1 MFCKKCGNE
10 IKDGDEKC
18 SKCGNTVKSK
28 KWKIL
33 LLLVITIIIIIAIIL
48 TVILLSKNNSNP
60 SIETSTNV
68 EKNENENKNTEFNS
82 SSANA
87 SANGTSSISFATLK
101 ADDKN
106 FDKIQRTLIDY
117 FDNNYFEFGIAL
129 SQQYPQIFKGAKV
142 KTNAV
147 IIKVLKSTDDEFQVV
162 AVQGGSLAADVWTGE
177 SSIYDAGYR

>member
-10 IKDGDEKC
+10 IKDGEEKC
-18 SKCGNTVKSK
+18 SKCGNPVKNK

-33 LLLVITIIIIIAIIL
+33 LVLVITTIIIVATISA
-48 TVILLSKNNSNP
+48 VILLLKNNSNHDT
-60 SIETSTNV
+60 ETSTNV
-68 EKNENENKNTEFNS
+68 EKNKNTGFNS

-87 SANGTSSISFATLK
+87 SANGTSSISFASLK
-101 ADDKN
+101 ADDES
-106 FDKIQRTLIDY
+106 FDETQKTLIDY
-117 FDNNYFEFGIAL
+117 FDNNYFEFGMAL

-162 AVQGGSLAADVWTGE
+162 AVQGGSLAADAWTGK
-177 SSIYDAGYR
+177 SSVYDDGYRK